1 MMLGKPFADKV
12 FIFIFY
18 LVVIE
23 ELLPPAAFFLFG
35 VNDVN
40 RFEFAEA

>member
-1 MMLGKPFADKV
+1 MLGKPFADKV
-12 FIFIFY
+12 LIFIFY

-23 ELLPPAAFFLFG
+23 ELWPPAFFLFG
-35 VNDVN
+35 VNDLN